1 MTTRCVIQAR
11 MGSERLPGKV
21 LLPILDQPM
30 LHWVVERV
38 QRARL
43 IDEIVIATTERPQ
56 DEAIAELCHQRGWS
70 CFRGSETD
78 VLDRYFHA
86 SEGAY
91 HIVRVTSDC
100 PVIDPAV
107 LDYVVAAFQAAVP
120 VVDYASNTLT
130 RTYPRGLDVEVFSRH
145 ALVQAWLADTDPGWR
160 EHVTPFLYRNPDR
173 FRLLDVTNPVDYS
186 GYRLTVDTPQ
196 DLALIRQIYDH
207 VGHGDFSW
215 EEIITLLQVHPD
227 WLDFNRDVTQ
237 KSVH

>member
-1 MTTRCVIQAR
+1 MTTVCVIQAR

-56 DEAIAELCHQRGWS
+56 DEAIAELCHQHGWS

-78 VLDRYFHA
+78 VLDRYYGA
-86 SEGAY
+86 SAGAD

-130 RTYPRGLDVEVFSRH
+130 RTYPRGLDVEVFSRD
-145 ALVQAWLADTDPGWR
+145 ALVEAWHADTDPGWR
-160 EHVTPFLYRNPDR
+160 EHVTPFIYRHPDR
-173 FRLLDVTNPVDYS
+173 FRLLDVTNSVDYS

-207 VGHGDFSW
+207 FGHGGFSW
-215 EEIITLLQVHPD
+215 GAIITLLQAHPD
-227 WLDFNRDVTQ
+227 WLDLNRDVTQ